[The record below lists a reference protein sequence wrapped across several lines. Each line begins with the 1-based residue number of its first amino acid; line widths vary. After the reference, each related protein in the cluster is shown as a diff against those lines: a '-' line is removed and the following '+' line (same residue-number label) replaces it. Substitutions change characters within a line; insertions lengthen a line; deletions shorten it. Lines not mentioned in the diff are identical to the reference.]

1 MIELKDLLSR
11 FDKILSSN
19 TARKNIVAETIKE
32 VAGLDVETKN
42 INIKGDTI
50 YLFIK
55 PIYKN
60 ELLLKKDMFFRELE
74 KKLDKNT
81 LKKIL

>member
-32 VAGLDVETKN
+32 IAGFDVETKN

-60 ELLLKKDMFFRELE
+60 ELFLKKDMFFRELE